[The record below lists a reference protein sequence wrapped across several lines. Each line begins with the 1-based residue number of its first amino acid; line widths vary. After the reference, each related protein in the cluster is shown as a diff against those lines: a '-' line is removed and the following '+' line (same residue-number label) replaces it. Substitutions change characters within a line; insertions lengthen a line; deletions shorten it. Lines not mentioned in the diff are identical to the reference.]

1 MIEIVM
7 LLMLGG
13 EMDMSTELAVNV
25 KEQTDKVDELQLE
38 YDLLKEELLKV
49 KTDMNITYTDYIKW
63 KAKENI
69 EDEGIAMKSYYH
81 AKAVEVKNEWRILNS
96 EMKKIEKESD
106 EIQLDLETAKILLE
120 RMEKDLENLLK
131 ANEPKESRYKNISI
145 SLSKNCQTMI
155 NYGLYTNCPT
165 YAELFDLYDNTNP
178 TVSGIMVDTKYDIE
192 RVDVM
197 QRHWKFYESYE
208 DFELVMVDPD
218 SNFQHKSIN
227 IEIQSRNFTTLALVG
242 NDNSRNFKNGSY
254 TTWENFKVNDDC
266 TKIIVAPDMEL
277 IDQAVEFAKNNC
289 NGDIDILENTVIK
302 QEPTPHNDRNWRDSP
317 ALVYQDWLRN
327 AIENNKGLMLGL
339 G

>member
-13 EMDMSTELAVNV
+13 EMDLSTELAVNV
-25 KEQTDKVDELQLE
+25 QEQSDKVDELQLE
-38 YDLLKEELLKV
+38 YDLLQDKLLKV
-49 KTDMNITYTDYIKW
+49 KTDMNVIYTDYIKW
-63 KAKENI
+63 EIKSNVN
-69 EDEGIAMKSYYH
+69 DEGKAMKKYYH
-81 AKAVEVKNEWRILNS
+81 AKALEVKNEWRVLNS
-96 EMKKIEKESD
+96 EMKKLEEESD
-106 EIQLDLETAKILLE
+106 EVIFDLETAKVLFE
-120 RMEKDLENLLK
+120 KMEKDLENLLK

-155 NYGLYTNCPT
+155 KYGLYTNCPT
-165 YAELFDLYDNTNP
+165 YTELFDLYDTTNP
-178 TVSGIMVDTKYDIE
+178 TVSGTMVDTKYDIE

-227 IEIQSRNFTTLALVG
+227 IEIQSRDFTTLAIIG

-289 NGDIDILENTVIK
+289 NGNIDILENTVIK
-302 QEPTPHNDRNWRDSP
+302 QEPTPHNDKNWRDSP